1 MVDGTWGI
9 HRRTENTL
17 VALLSGDGLLSLQPG
32 LDDI

>member
-1 MVDGTWGI
+1 MVDRSRRV
-9 HRRTENTL
+9 HRRTEDTL